1 MKFVYISYLF
11 ILIILV
17 VGDVDAGSRRI
28 KRQQAPP
35 VANGE
40 FLTQAFQVPV
50 QTLTAV
56 LNLLQATR
64 GRIQAFHQAYQ
75 TAQQQHPNHHLNPHF
90 TFKQKDKT
98 NYSFNSKA
106 LVQPKKNRK

>member
-1 MKFVYISYLF
+1 MKILF
-11 ILIILV
+11 DHLFYRIITHIF
-17 VGDVDAGSRRI
+17 SRLFY
-28 KRQQAPP
+28 
-35 VANGE
+35 E
-40 FLTQAFQVPV
+40 FQVPV

>member
-40 FLTQAFQVPV
+40 FLTQAFQVPIRTLNRV
-50 QTLTAV
+50 HKILQTTRRAV
-56 LNLLQATR
+56 LFLRRL
-64 GRIQAFHQAYQ
+64 
-75 TAQQQHPNHHLNPHF
+75 
-90 TFKQKDKT
+90 
-98 NYSFNSKA
+98 
-106 LVQPKKNRK
+106 